1 MQLFPLYLFPEDSL
15 ATSVSTTVW
24 VGIWVVAF
32 FNLRLGWTASGL
44 VVPGYLVPLLFAKPI
59 SVGVVVLEAI
69 VTYLIAYGLSEIP
82 SRHKAWCSFFGRDRF
97 FVVVLVSIVVRSVMD
112 GWVLP
117 MCGQAICEWWNVN
130 FDYRNH
136 LHSYGLV
143 IVSLAANYLWKP
155 GLKQGLTTIGVTT
168 GVTFLLVR
176 FVLMELA
183 NFSINDVEFMYADIA
198 SSLLASPK
206 AYIILITT
214 SFMASFSNLRYGWDF
229 NGILIPAL
237 LALHWN
243 DPLKIVASMGE
254 AGVILVLAMAVMKIP
269 YFNGLTM
276 EGMRKILLF
285 FNVAFALRIF
295 IGFIGPMVS
304 TEMRV
309 TDLYGFGYLLSTL
322 IAIKAYE
329 KRRIL
334 KLMRATLR
342 VSTTGVAF
350 GSIVGFALLSARL
363 ADSYPLRKSDRSPE
377 IATATDTDGNSE
389 TVLEVIR
396 RDRSKLFRN
405 QLPESYHKP
414 TSADVDAF
422 ANGVR
427 ALLRSR
433 QNELDDGLTTA
444 KLELARANFE
454 VQIIDG
460 RFAYIREVAPARGW
474 GVYLVDLD
482 RNNGLS
488 VQVPAPIDEW
498 GSLDAAL
505 FLFQEFDSKSLAIAG
520 CRRETNSDMSADVL
534 GSKRSIYAT
543 FSRLVSNEEVLE
555 VRGKSPEI
563 ERLLSRTT
571 ASRRPTLPLNRSV
584 SGGVH
589 EIMSMMTSVL
599 SRNAGDGVHTDLLP
613 ASSLW
618 VKREVPQSLDLGK
631 LKTLLPELAVEWR
644 TSGLRN
650 YARERT
656 WSGFVELTLNGQDCE
671 RLITRAAMKRNQSGP
686 ADHTLPRLDEGN
698 IRHCLL
704 EQKQFLARQGTEQFV
719 RPEIED
725 MLYFDKAVLSPMLE
739 LAHNTM
745 PPNLTT
751 PLAPVRAQY
760 AGAHA
765 VRPDH
770 TRCPSSQ
777 HDESWLQRLTAVS
790 TAANVMGYGVTCF
803 FDRDSCQ
810 HFLVLSENAPCER
823 HWGTFAVKVGGNG
836 SVILEVPRPIAEAC
850 TFDTAIQF
858 AGREDVLAIAMAG
871 SHPLANLDRTADV
884 TVEENSIC
892 LFQLFR
898 QVMMRESGG
907 KSLLSLEVRGF
918 TGPEGVSSI
927 FATSDGATS
936 HDDLSPL
943 AASFARRLN
952 ELGYRLEFADG
963 NEELVGYEVS
973 GSRQLLAA
981 RQYLQHEFA
990 TLWLAPHHR
999 SRFSQLDNTSQ
1010 SHRFQLVGIP
1020 TVHADVATYLF
1031 PASDGQMASLPENV
1045 VDDISNY
1052 LRTRDVVRLYA
1063 FARRWSEC
1071 DWVRVV
1077 DTHTGQAFLVTGGSP
1092 RLPIVVNVGNRNRR
1106 PDEPMSCVASDAT
1119 TLRPFL
1125 DSAASILVVERDRN
1139 LTERR
1144 KVAKG
1149 VAAYHTD
1156 CLAPA
1161 LLDRGEP
1168 ESGEAR

>member
-59 SVGVVVLEAI
+59 SVGVVVLEAV

-176 FVLMELA
+176 FVLMELT
-183 NFSINDVEFMYADIA
+183 NFSINDVEYMYADIA

-329 KRRIL
+329 KKRVL
-334 KLMRATLR
+334 KLMRSTLR

-363 ADSYPLRKSDRSPE
+363 ADSYPLRKSDRSAE
-377 IATATDTDGNSE
+377 IATATDTETNSE

-405 QLPESYHKP
+405 QLPESYRKP
-414 TSADVDAF
+414 TLADVDAF
-422 ANGVR
+422 SNGVR
-427 ALLRSR
+427 ALLKSR
-433 QNELDDGLTTA
+433 QNAADDGLTIA
-444 KLELARANFE
+444 KCELARANFE

-474 GVYLVDLD
+474 GVYLLDLD
-482 RNNGLS
+482 RNDGLS

-498 GSLDAAL
+498 GSLDAAF

-543 FSRLVSNEEVLE
+543 FSLLVSNGEVLE

-589 EIMSMMTSVL
+589 EIMAMMTSVL
-599 SRNAGDGVHTDLLP
+599 SRRTNDDGRTDLVP

-618 VKREVPQSLDLGK
+618 VKREVPQSLDLVK

-650 YARERT
+650 RARERT

-671 RLITRAAMKRNQSGP
+671 RLITRAAMKRNQFGP
-686 ADHTLPRLDEGN
+686 EDRTLPRLDEGN

-704 EQKQFLARQGTEQFV
+704 EQKQFLARQGTEHFV

-725 MLYFDKAVLSPMLE
+725 MLYFDKTVLTPMLE
-739 LAHNTM
+739 LAHNSM
-745 PPNLTT
+745 PPNLTMADAT
-751 PLAPVRAQY
+751 RGHRIRGPLGRRALALVSAQDT
-760 AGAHA
+760 AETAANA
-765 VRPDH
+765 VRLIH
-770 TRCPSSQ
+770 TRCPSNQ
-777 HDESWLQRLTAVS
+777 HDE
-790 TAANVMGYGVTCF
+790 N
-803 FDRDSCQ
+803 
-810 HFLVLSENAPCER
+810 
-823 HWGTFAVKVGGNG
+823 
-836 SVILEVPRPIAEAC
+836 
-850 TFDTAIQF
+850 
-858 AGREDVLAIAMAG
+858 
-871 SHPLANLDRTADV
+871 
-884 TVEENSIC
+884 
-892 LFQLFR
+892 
-898 QVMMRESGG
+898 
-907 KSLLSLEVRGF
+907 
-918 TGPEGVSSI
+918 
-927 FATSDGATS
+927 
-936 HDDLSPL
+936 
-943 AASFARRLN
+943 
-952 ELGYRLEFADG
+952 
-963 NEELVGYEVS
+963 
-973 GSRQLLAA
+973 
-981 RQYLQHEFA
+981 
-990 TLWLAPHHR
+990 
-999 SRFSQLDNTSQ
+999 
-1010 SHRFQLVGIP
+1010 
-1020 TVHADVATYLF
+1020 
-1031 PASDGQMASLPENV
+1031 
-1045 VDDISNY
+1045 
-1052 LRTRDVVRLYA
+1052 
-1063 FARRWSEC
+1063 
-1071 DWVRVV
+1071 
-1077 DTHTGQAFLVTGGSP
+1077 
-1092 RLPIVVNVGNRNRR
+1092 
-1106 PDEPMSCVASDAT
+1106 
-1119 TLRPFL
+1119 
-1125 DSAASILVVERDRN
+1125 
-1139 LTERR
+1139 
-1144 KVAKG
+1144 
-1149 VAAYHTD
+1149 
-1156 CLAPA
+1156 
-1161 LLDRGEP
+1161 
-1168 ESGEAR
+1168 